1 MTEHNLKDPPMES
14 NTHGLQRRLTGR
26 QLSMIGL
33 GGAIGTGLFLGSGLA
48 ISQAGPSTI
57 LAYVVCGLVA
67 LVIAWALA
75 EMVVV
80 HPTAGAF
87 GVLAHAY
94 IGRWAGFVVRWT
106 YWAIQCIAIGGEV
119 IAAGIFVR
127 FWWPEIPLWLTTIV
141 FSVAILGVN
150 AAAVKL
156 FGQVEYWFAM
166 IKVSAIVAFILLGVA
181 LLFFGLPGRPPVG
194 VENLTSNGG
203 FMPNGLEGLLLAMV
217 FVIFS
222 FIGTEVV
229 SVTAAE
235 SENPKRDVVRATKS
249 MAFRLVLF
257 YLIAIT
263 IVLAVVPWT
272 DTAQVG
278 KNITASPFVLV
289 FEAAGIPAAATI
301 MNFVVLTA
309 ALSSA
314 NANLYLTTRMLH
326 SLAAHRYAPQ
336 WTGKLSK
343 GGAPV
348 MALILS
354 SAGLLLAAII
364 SAVAADTAYLAVFG
378 ISVFGALVV
387 WILIL
392 VTHLRFRIVR
402 ARQKLPQ
409 SPARLM
415 GAPVTTILAIIFLTA
430 VLISTMFIEGLTWA
444 WMAGVPF
451 FALLLIAYYFV
462 DKHTRERGEER
473 YDPLQEEIARAASTP
488 PLTEVTSPE
497 GVH

>member
-1 MTEHNLKDPPMES
+1 MES

-57 LAYVVCGLVA
+57 LAYIVCGLVA

-87 GVLAHAY
+87 GVLAHSY

-127 FWWPEIPLWLTTIV
+127 FWWPEIPLWLTTVV

-181 LLFFGLPGRPPVG
+181 LLFFGLPNRPPVG
-194 VENLTSNGG
+194 LDNLTSSGG

-263 IVLAVVPWT
+263 IVLSVIPWT
-272 DTAQVG
+272 ETAQVG
-278 KNITASPFVLV
+278 SNITASPFVLV

-314 NANLYLTTRMLH
+314 NANLYLTSRMLH

-343 GGAPV
+343 GGAPAR
-348 MALILS
+348 ALILS

-364 SAVAADTAYLAVFG
+364 SVVAADTAYLALFG

-402 ARQKLPQ
+402 ARHNLPN
-409 SPARLM
+409 SPARLI
-415 GAPVTTILAIIFLTA
+415 GAPVTSTLAILFLAA
-430 VLISTMFIEGLTWA
+430 VLISTMFIDGLTSA

-462 DKHTRERGEER
+462 DKHTRGRAEER
-473 YDPLQEEIARAASTP
+473 YDPLQEEIDSAANASTIADAAS
-488 PLTEVTSPE
+488 SE
-497 GVH
+497 GVR

>member
-1 MTEHNLKDPPMES
+1 MTVRETSAPLEA

-57 LAYVVCGLVA
+57 IAYVVCGLVA

-87 GVLAHAY
+87 GVLAHSY

-141 FSVAILGVN
+141 FSIAILGVN
-150 AAAVKL
+150 ASAVKL
-156 FGQVEYWFAM
+156 FGKVEYWFSM

-181 LLFFGLPGRPPVG
+181 LIVFGLPSRPPVG
-194 VENLTSNGG
+194 VGNLVSNGG
-203 FMPNGLEGLLLAMV
+203 FMPNGVQGLLLAMV

-235 SENPKRDVVRATKS
+235 SENPARDVVRATRS
-249 MAFRLVLF
+249 MALRLSLF
-257 YLIAIT
+257 YVVAIT

-272 DTAQVG
+272 ETAQVG
-278 KNITASPFVLV
+278 SNIRASPFVLV
-289 FEAAGIPAAATI
+289 FAAAGIPAAATI

-336 WTGKLSK
+336 WTGKLTK
-343 GGAPV
+343 GGAPAL
-348 MALILS
+348 ALILS
-354 SAGLLLAAII
+354 SAGMLLAAII
-364 SAVAADTAYLAVFG
+364 SVVAADSAYLALFG

-392 VTHLRFRIVR
+392 ITHMRFRIVR
-402 ARQKLPQ
+402 ARHNLPQ
-409 SPARLM
+409 SPARLK
-415 GAPVTTILAIIFLTA
+415 GAPVTTVLAILFLAA
-430 VLISTMFIEGLTWA
+430 VLVSTIFIDGLTWT

-451 FALLLIAYYFV
+451 FALLLIAFYFV
-462 DKHTRERGEER
+462 DKRTNAGGDR
-473 YDPLQEEIARAASTP
+473 YDPLREEVARANA
-488 PLTEVTSPE
+488 VSPGSDLAPAAE
-497 GVH
+497 GSH

>member
-1 MTEHNLKDPPMES
+1 MKTQETPTAPLGAD
-14 NTHGLQRRLTGR
+14 THGLQRRLTGR

-48 ISQAGPSTI
+48 ISQAGPATI
-57 LAYVVCGLVA
+57 IAYVVCGMVA

-87 GVLAHAY
+87 GVLAHSY

-150 AAAVKL
+150 AAAVRM
-156 FGQVEYWFAM
+156 FGKVEYWFAM
-166 IKVSAIVAFILLGVA
+166 IKVSAIVAFILLGTA
-181 LLFFGLPGRPPVG
+181 LIFFGLPGKPAVG
-194 VENLTSNGG
+194 AENLTSSGG
-203 FMPNGLEGLLLAMV
+203 FMPNGVEGLLLAMV

-235 SENPKRDVVRATKS
+235 SENPGRDVVRATKS
-249 MAFRLVLF
+249 MAFRLALF
-257 YLIAIT
+257 YVLAIT

-289 FEAAGIPAAATI
+289 FTAANIPAAATI

-326 SLAAHRYAPQ
+326 SLAAHRYAPK
-336 WTGKLSK
+336 WTGKLTK
-343 GGAPV
+343 GGAPA

-354 SAGLLLAAII
+354 SVGLLLAAII
-364 SAVAADTAYLAVFG
+364 SAVAADTAYLALFG

-392 VTHLRFRIVR
+392 ITHLRFRIVR
-402 ARQKLPQ
+402 ARHNLPQ

-415 GAPVTTILAIIFLTA
+415 GAPVTTILAILFLSA
-430 VLISTMFIEGLTWA
+430 VLVSTVFIEGLTWA
-444 WMAGVPF
+444 WMAGIPF
-451 FALLLIAYYFV
+451 FAMLLIAYYFV
-462 DKHTRERGEER
+462 DKRTHAGGDR
-473 YDPLQEEIARAASTP
+473 YDPLREELAAARTSTP
-488 PLTEVTSPE
+488 AAQPE
-497 GVH
+497 PAETTR

>member
-1 MTEHNLKDPPMES
+1 MDQHNATGTPLQA

-33 GGAIGTGLFLGSGLA
+33 GGAIGTGLFLGSSLA

-57 LAYVVCGLVA
+57 IAYIVCGLVA

-87 GVLAHAY
+87 GVLAHSY
-94 IGRWAGFVVRWT
+94 VGRWAGFVVRWT

-127 FWWPEIPLWLTTIV
+127 FWWPDIPLWLSTVV
-141 FSVAILGVN
+141 FSVAILAVN
-150 AAAVKL
+150 AAAVNL
-156 FGQVEYWFAM
+156 FGKIEYWFAM
-166 IKVSAIVAFILLGVA
+166 IKVSAIVAFILLGLA
-181 LLFFGLPGRPPVG
+181 LLFFGLPGQAPLG
-194 VENLTSNGG
+194 LGNLTSEGG
-203 FMPNGLEGLLLAMV
+203 FMPNGIQGLLLAMV

-235 SENPKRDVVRATKS
+235 SENPGRDVVRATRS
-249 MAFRLVLF
+249 MALRLTLF
-257 YLIAIT
+257 YVVAIS
-263 IVLAVVPWT
+263 IVLTVVPWT
-272 DTAQVG
+272 QTSQAG
-278 KNITASPFVLV
+278 GSITASPFVMV
-289 FEAAGIPAAATI
+289 FSAANIPAAATI

-314 NANLYLTTRMLH
+314 NANLYLTTRMMH
-326 SLAAHRYAPQ
+326 SLSAHKYAPA
-336 WTGKLSK
+336 WAGKLTK
-343 GGAPV
+343 RGAPA

-354 SAGLLLAAII
+354 SIGLVIAAVI
-364 SAVAADTAYLAVFG
+364 SVVAADTAYLALFG

-392 VTHLRFRIVR
+392 ITHMRFRLVR
-402 ARQKLPQ
+402 ARHGLPQ

-415 GAPVTTILAIIFLTA
+415 GAPLTSILALLFLVA
-430 VLISTMFIEGLTWA
+430 VLVSTIFIEGLTWT
-444 WMAGVPF
+444 WLAGVPF
-451 FALLLIAYYFV
+451 FVALLIAYYFV
-462 DKHTRERGEER
+462 DKRTAGKDR
-473 YDPLQEEIARAASTP
+473 YDPLREELELARSASLSAQETVSNDLAP
-488 PLTEVTSPE
+488 
-497 GVH
+497 